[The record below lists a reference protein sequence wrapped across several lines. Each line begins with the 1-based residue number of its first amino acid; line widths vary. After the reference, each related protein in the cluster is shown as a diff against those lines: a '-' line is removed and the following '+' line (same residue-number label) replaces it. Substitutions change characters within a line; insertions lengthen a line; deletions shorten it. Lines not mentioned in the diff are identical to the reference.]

1 MTVDIARSRTFA
13 SLSVRNYRYFWTG
26 SFVSNVGTWMNRV
39 AQDWLVLTILTN
51 HSATALG
58 IVTGLQFLPIA
69 VFSPWA
75 GAIADRFQK
84 RRVLMV
90 TQASLAVSAAI
101 LAVLVTLGIAQLW
114 QVFVIA
120 TLTGIVTAFDAPAR
134 QAFASEMVGSD
145 LLTNAVGLNSASF
158 NAARLIGPGVAG
170 LVIAWVGIS
179 PALWINTISFAAVI
193 LALVAMDTSEL
204 TPAPVR
210 RGPGAIREGFT
221 YVRSRPDIMLILLM
235 VFMLGTFGM
244 NFQVTNALMA
254 TEVYGVGAE
263 AYGILGSIM
272 AAGSLSAALIAARRE
287 RPRLRVLIGS
297 LAGFA
302 VGTFLLASSPWY
314 WLYAVLLIPVGLA
327 ALTVMTNANAS
338 VQLSTPAPLRGRVMA
353 LYMAIFQGGTPI
365 GAPLIGWVGD
375 AFGARATL
383 YVGAVATG
391 IAAAAAGVLLLW
403 RYPRLRERLRRR
415 LRRGHASSVP
425 AAFETEDVPR

>member
-1 MTVDIARSRTFA
+1 VTVDIAHSKTFA

-39 AQDWLVLTILTN
+39 AQDWLVLTILTQ

-69 VFSPWA
+69 VLSPWA
-75 GAIADRFQK
+75 GVIADRFPK

-90 TQASLAVSAAI
+90 TQASLAASAGL
-101 LAVLVTLGIAQLW
+101 LAVLVSLGIAQLW

-120 TLTGIVTAFDAPAR
+120 ALTGIVSAFDAPAR
-134 QAFASEMVGSD
+134 QAFASEMVGTD

-170 LVIAWVGIS
+170 LVIAWVGIA
-179 PALWINTISFAAVI
+179 PALWINTVSFAAVI
-193 LALVAMDTSEL
+193 LALVAMDTSKL
-204 TPAPVR
+204 TPAAVR
-210 RGPGAIREGFT
+210 RGPGAIREGLA
-221 YVRSRPDIMLILLM
+221 YVRSRPDIMLILVM

-263 AYGILGSIM
+263 AYGMLGSIM

-302 VGTFLLASSPWY
+302 AGTFLLASSPWY

-327 ALTVMTNANAS
+327 ALTVMTNANAA
-338 VQLSTPAPLRGRVMA
+338 VQVSTPAPLRGRVMA

-375 AFGARATL
+375 VFGARATL
-383 YVGAVATG
+383 YVGAIATG
-391 IAAAAAGVLLLW
+391 IAAVAAGVLLLW
-403 RYPRLRERLRRR
+403 RYPRLRKRLRRR
-415 LRRGHASSVP
+415 LRRGRPVKVP
-425 AAFETEDVPR
+425 TAYETENALN